1 MGVEHTVPGAS
12 DVLER
17 TRDAVLV
24 YDTDGDV
31 SDANAAARDA
41 LPDPLLDDAFDDAV
55 DGGARSYRDAL
66 TAVRVGQRDDA
77 RARLS
82 VADRTLDA
90 RFTPVDD
97 DPPRPVCAVLREQE
111 DPRVEDLA
119 LLCRVLRHDIRN
131 RATIIGGWV
140 DHLREHADPDERPT
154 YDRIVDAVEDVIR
167 TTETADGMADAVV
180 DGRVATE
187 PIPIAETL
195 EREVEAVRR
204 EHPDAVLSVPDPDA
218 DLAVEATPMLGTVFY
233 NLLQNAVVHNP
244 ASEPHVTVTV
254 DRTPDTVTV
263 SVADDGPGIPSEC
276 VESLFERGEQ
286 GAESRGNGLGLYLVE
301 KFVDAFGGD
310 ITAGANDPTGAVF
323 TVTLRRA

>member
-31 SDANAAARDA
+31 SDANAAAHDE
-41 LPDPLLDDAFDDAV
+41 LPDALLDDAFDDA
-55 DGGARSYRDAL
+55 DGGTRAYRDAL

-82 VADRTLDA
+82 LADRTLDA

-97 DPPRPVCAVLREQE
+97 DPPRPVCAVLREQD

-131 RATIIGGWV
+131 RATIIGGWA
-140 DHLREHADPDERPT
+140 DHLRENADPDERPT
-154 YDRIVDAVEDVIR
+154 YDRITDAVDDIIR
-167 TTETADGMADAVV
+167 TIETADGMADAVV
-180 DGRVATE
+180 RGQVVTE
-187 PIPIAETL
+187 PVPLAETL
-195 EREVEAVRR
+195 EREAEAVRR
-204 EHPDAVLSVPDPDA
+204 EHPDAVVSGPDLDA
-218 DLAVEATPMLGTVFY
+218 DIAVEATPMLGTVFY

-244 ASEPHVTVTV
+244 ASEPHVTVSV

-263 SVADDGPGIPSEC
+263 SVADDGPGIPPDCAET
-276 VESLFERGEQ
+276 LFERGEQ
-286 GAESRGNGLGLYLVE
+286 GAESRGNGLGLYLVK

-323 TVTLRRA
+323 AVTLRRA